1 MTGETAAPGEQ
12 ERNPHERQED
22 IRERILAQG
31 FVRVSELASAHAVS
45 NMTIRRDLDA
55 LEEQGWVRKVR
66 GGATAEP
73 SAFYHG
79 DVRHRMQAMN
89 VEKRAIAARA
99 VELVERG
106 QTVMLDESTTG
117 YGLAQL
123 LPSRRPVT
131 VITNFLPSLHLLS
144 RQPGVDLIALGGSY
158 KPSYDAFLGPGTA
171 ESVGAMTADLLF
183 ASTTAITDGAC
194 YHRSQETILV
204 KQALMRAAARKVL
217 LVDHAKFGRRAVHHL
232 APVDAFDVVVVDTGI
247 DEAHLADLR
256 ARDIEVILV
265 DVDEG

>member
-1 MTGETAAPGEQ
+1 MAGETGEGERSPQ
-12 ERNPHERQED
+12 ERQDD

-31 FVRVSELASAHAVS
+31 FVRVSELAAAHAVS
-45 NMTIRRDLDA
+45 TMTIRRDLDV

-66 GGATAEP
+66 GGATVEP

-79 DVRHRMQAMN
+79 DVRHRMQTMTR
-89 VEKRAIAARA
+89 EKRAVAARA

-117 YGLAQL
+117 FGLAQL
-123 LPSRRPVT
+123 LPTRRPVT
-131 VITNFLPSLHLLS
+131 VITNFLPSLQLLS

-171 ESVGAMTADLLF
+171 DSVGSMTADLLF

-204 KQALMRAAARKVL
+204 KQALMRAAARKIL
-217 LVDHAKFGRRAVHHL
+217 LVDSAKFGRRAVHHL
-232 APVDAFDVVVVDTGI
+232 APLEAFDVVIVDRGLEET
-247 DEAHLADLR
+247 HLADLR
-256 ARDIEVILV
+256 GRDVEVVLV
-265 DVDEG
+265 DVDEDEA